1 MNQEQN
7 NFNNIQNNNMAPN
20 TQGMMPNMDMNGQV
34 FNQQPVM
41 GPANVEQVVQQ
52 QVQEVIQPVQPVMP
66 EVQPEPQIVSQVN
79 VQEPVN
85 VVSTIEQ
92 PAMQVPVQEQVVT
105 PVQEAVQ
112 MAAGVSN
119 PEPTQIH
126 SIIENTNNVI
136 EPTQAVIPDTPV
148 QPILEQQV
156 SMPVQEPIQTA
167 NIVEPVQ
174 AEPQIVNQVNVQEP
188 APQMSQPI
196 VMPEMNNQPTMEQPQ
211 TTIQP
216 NVLNNQN
223 VINPVNTETNN
234 QNNTPVNDIKPP
246 KKKSSFL
253 TVVLVIIAL
262 GASFVGG
269 VSIYNKFLSGNED
282 IDITNNEDIDENQE
296 TNDTNNNLANNE
308 ITLDYVQNAPETNST
323 LFEYID
329 VEGVVSITGFNGTDE
344 VVVIPN
350 QIDGK
355 DVVSIGANAF
365 ANNSTMKAL
374 KLNDKV
380 KTIEDSACLNCTEL
394 QIFISGSSLK
404 TIEEYAFSST
414 KLEYAEL
421 NNGLETLEISC
432 FGFTYL
438 KQIEIPSSVV
448 NINLPLLVDE
458 VNNNGSIT
466 VIGEVGSAAE
476 QYVNEKGEEYHLIFQ
491 AK

>member
-7 NFNNIQNNNMAPN
+7 NFNNIQNNNMVPN

-52 QVQEVIQPVQPVMP
+52 QVQEVIQPVQPVMS

-188 APQMSQPI
+188 APQMSQPV

-262 GASFVGG
+262 GASFVAGIY
-269 VSIYNKFLSGNED
+269 IYNNFLTEKDTNNTGTGDGDTNILNNEQVDEQENTNED
-282 IDITNNEDIDENQE
+282 ADESDEASLLTGTYKVPLQEIYVDTPAFNMIESGFSRLFMVNDEKYATFTCLYEETGTNAKEAFTTTFDKLKENLFGYHQVNELNEVEESNVNVNGIETYSIKGTVNCGTENKYDAYIYGYSFVFGGYPTSIIGIVEDQAQAQEDIDE
-296 TNDTNNNLANNE
+296 
-308 ITLDYVQNAPETNST
+308 IT
-323 LFEYID
+323 
-329 VEGVVSITGFNGTDE
+329 SIVD
-344 VVVIPN
+344 
-350 QIDGK
+350 
-355 DVVSIGANAF
+355 AM
-365 ANNSTMKAL
+365 MK
-374 KLNDKV
+374 
-380 KTIEDSACLNCTEL
+380 
-394 QIFISGSSLK
+394 
-404 TIEEYAFSST
+404 
-414 KLEYAEL
+414 
-421 NNGLETLEISC
+421 
-432 FGFTYL
+432 
-438 KQIEIPSSVV
+438 SVRS
-448 NINLPLLVDE
+448 E
-458 VNNNGSIT
+458 R
-466 VIGEVGSAAE
+466 
-476 QYVNEKGEEYHLIFQ
+476 
-491 AK
+491 

>member
-7 NFNNIQNNNMAPN
+7 NFNNIQNNNMVPN
-20 TQGMMPNMDMNGQV
+20 TQGMMPNMGMNGQV

-52 QVQEVIQPVQPVMP
+52 QVQEVIQPVQPIMT

-79 VQEPVN
+79 IQEPVN
-85 VVSTIEQ
+85 VVPTIEQ

-112 MAAGVSN
+112 MAAGVYN
-119 PEPTQIH
+119 PGPTQIH

-136 EPTQAVIPDTPV
+136 EPTQAVIPDAPV

-167 NIVEPVQ
+167 NIVESVQ
-174 AEPQIVNQVNVQEP
+174 AEPQIVDQVNAQEP

-329 VEGVVSITGFNGTDE
+329 VEGGVSITGFNGTDE

-394 QIFISGSSLK
+394 QMFISGSSLK
-404 TIEEYAFSST
+404 TIGQYAFSGSK
-414 KLEYAEL
+414 KLNVVKL
-421 NNGLETLEISC
+421 NNGLEILEWGS
-432 FGFTYL
+432 FGLTNL
-438 KQIEIPSSVV
+438 TEIEIPSTVTT
-448 NINLPLLVDE
+448 INYPFN
-458 VNNNGSIT
+458 VNNDEHYIT
-466 VIGEVGSAAE
+466 IIGETGSVAE
-476 QYVNEKGEEYHLIFQ
+476 QFVNNSEDEEHLIFQ